1 MTTETTTAP
10 RDRGTVALVRT
21 AVATLQLGLVV
32 TLVGALTSGSA
43 AAYGALVG
51 TLIVVGVFGFGT
63 FAVNA
68 VATLMPSAALMF
80 ALLTYTLQVLAMG
93 LVFAALSGSGLLDE
107 TISRQWLGGT
117 VIAGT
122 LGWLTVQVVLSTSRR
137 IPIYDLPEPQVAQQ
151 PPTPAHAAPSS
162 SAEAGEG

>member
-1 MTTETTTAP
+1 MTTETTSAP
-10 RDRGTVALVRT
+10 RDRGTVTLVRT
-21 AVATLQLGLVV
+21 AVATLVLGLLV
-32 TLVGALTSGSA
+32 TLAGVLVSGSA

-63 FAVNA
+63 FAVNT
-68 VATLMPSAALMF
+68 VATLMPNAALMF

-93 LVFAALSGSGLLDE
+93 LVFAALSGSGLLDD
-107 TISRQWLGGT
+107 TISREWLGGT

-137 IPIYDLPEPQVAQQ
+137 IPIYDLPEHRVQDE
-151 PPTPAHAAPSS
+151 AAEPVLTVPS
-162 SAEAGEG
+162 AGTEAGER

>member
-1 MTTETTTAP
+1 MTTETTNAP
-10 RDRGTVALVRT
+10 RDRGMHALVRT
-21 AVATLQLGLVV
+21 AAATLAVGLLV
-32 TLVGALTSGSA
+32 TLVAGLTGGSD

-51 TLIVVGVFGFGT
+51 TLLVVGVFGFGT

-93 LVFAALSGSGLLDE
+93 LVFAVLSGSGLLDE
-107 TISRQWLGGT
+107 AISREWLGGT

-122 LGWLTVQVVLSTSRR
+122 LAWLTVQVALSTSRR
-137 IPIYDLPEPQVAQQ
+137 IPIYDLP
-151 PPTPAHAAPSS
+151 AHPVV
-162 SAEAGEG
+162 EQGGGG

>member
-1 MTTETTTAP
+1 MTTETSTAP

-21 AVATLQLGLVV
+21 ALATLVVGLLVA
-32 TLVGALTSGSA
+32 LVGALVSGPA

-68 VATLMPSAALMF
+68 VATLMPNAALMF

-93 LVFAALSGSGLLDE
+93 LAFAALSGSGLLDE
-107 TISRQWLGGT
+107 TISREWLGGT

-122 LGWLTVQVVLSTSRR
+122 LVWLTVQVVLSTSRR
-137 IPIYDLPEPQVAQQ
+137 IPIYDLPEHQPQEQAAE
-151 PPTPAHAAPSS
+151 PALTVRSTG
-162 SAEAGEG
+162 AEAGER

>member
-1 MTTETTTAP
+1 MTTETSTAP

-21 AVATLQLGLVV
+21 ALATLALGLLVA
-32 TLVGALTSGSA
+32 LVGALTSGSA

-63 FAVNA
+63 FTVNA
-68 VATLMPSAALMF
+68 VATLMPNAALMF

-93 LVFAALSGSGLLDE
+93 LLFAALSGSGLLDE
-107 TISRQWLGGT
+107 TISREWLGGT

-122 LGWLTVQVVLSTSRR
+122 LVWLTVQVVLSTSRR
-137 IPIYDLPEPQVAQQ
+137 IPIYDLPEHRTRDQAVEPALSG
-151 PPTPAHAAPSS
+151 PPTG
-162 SAEAGEG
+162 AEASER

>member
-1 MTTETTTAP
+1 MTTETRTAP

-21 AVATLQLGLVV
+21 AVATLVLGL
-32 TLVGALTSGSA
+32 LVALAGALTSGSA

-63 FAVNA
+63 FSVNA
-68 VATLMPSAALMF
+68 VATLLPNAALMF
-80 ALLTYTLQVLAMG
+80 ALLTYTLQVLAMA

-107 TISRQWLGGT
+107 TISREWLGGT

-122 LGWLTVQVVLSTSRR
+122 LVWLTVQVVLSTSRR
-137 IPIYDLPEPQVAQQ
+137 IPIYDLPEHQPQEPAGVPALTV
-151 PPTPAHAAPSS
+151 PPTR
-162 SAEAGEG
+162 AEASE

>member
-1 MTTETTTAP
+1 MTTETRNAP

-21 AVATLQLGLVV
+21 AVATLVLGLLVA
-32 TLVGALTSGSA
+32 LVGALTSGSA

-80 ALLTYTLQVLAMG
+80 AMLTYLLQVLAMG
-93 LVFAALSGSGLLDE
+93 LVFVALSGSGLLDDE
-107 TISRQWLGGT
+107 ISREWLGGT

-122 LGWLTVQVVLSTSRR
+122 LGWLTVQVALSTSRR
-137 IPIYDLPEPQVAQQ
+137 IPIYDLP
-151 PPTPAHAAPSS
+151 AHQ
-162 SAEAGEG
+162 GGGG

>member
-1 MTTETTTAP
+1 MTTETRNAP

-21 AVATLQLGLVV
+21 AAATLVVGLLVA
-32 TLVGALTSGSA
+32 LVGALTSGSA

-51 TLIVVGVFGFGT
+51 TLLVVGVFGFGT

-68 VATLMPSAALMF
+68 VASLMPSAALMF

-107 TISRQWLGGT
+107 TISREWLGGT
-117 VIAGT
+117 VIVGT
-122 LGWLTVQVVLSTSRR
+122 MAWLTVQVVLSTSRR
-137 IPIYDLPEPQVAQQ
+137 IPIYDLP
-151 PPTPAHAAPSS
+151 AHQ
-162 SAEAGEG
+162 GGGG

>member
-1 MTTETTTAP
+1 MTTETRNAP

-21 AVATLQLGLVV
+21 AGATLALGLLVV
-32 TLVGALTSGSA
+32 LAGALTSGSA

-93 LVFAALSGSGLLDE
+93 LVFVALSGSGLLDDE
-107 TISRQWLGGT
+107 ISREWLGGT

-137 IPIYDLPEPQVAQQ
+137 IPIYDLP
-151 PPTPAHAAPSS
+151 AHQ
-162 SAEAGEG
+162 GGGG